1 MSFTKHIFLT
11 RSFIW
16 PVFSSM
22 QSRLSL
28 SPRYF
33 LDDDSPWLVG
43 IDPVRRY
50 WIRVN
55 GDPSRTIA
63 VPGLS
68 IASLDEFKNAVLSFR
83 SLEIG
88 EILALPT
95 FTTEPLVIQNL
106 ADNLYAISH
115 PVEGASTWHL
125 FDRETVESFL
135 LSAHPDWKSSPQ
147 DIALARNLV
156 LQSWQQAS
164 AEKHICTQATDS
176 LDGRNLSSSS
186 KDAKRSTRTD

>member
-1 MSFTKHIFLT
+1 
-11 RSFIW
+11 
-16 PVFSSM
+16 M
-22 QSRLSL
+22 QNRLSL

-33 LDDDSPWLVG
+33 LDDESPWLVG

-55 GDPSRTIA
+55 GDSSRTIA

-68 IASLDEFKNAVLSFR
+68 IASLDEFKKAVLSFR

-88 EILALPT
+88 AILALPT
-95 FTTEPLVIQNL
+95 FTTEPLVIQHL

-135 LSAHPDWKSSPQ
+135 LAAHPDWKSSQQ
-147 DIALARNLV
+147 DISLGRDLI
-156 LQSWQQAS
+156 LQSWHQPS
-164 AEKHICTQATDS
+164 AEKHICTDITGFQ
-176 LDGRNLSSSS
+176 DGRNSSSSS